1 MSVARIM
8 YLCIVCVIKRGDNQ
22 DVDGYMV
29 LHTVHAVERKHKMSK
44 EVSCVRETAVKIH
57 AGCFE
62 NSTPSG
68 PEVLR
73 VPWAGPSERRPIP
86 PS

>member
-1 MSVARIM
+1 MSLARIM
-8 YLCIVCVIKRGDNQ
+8 YLYILCVIKRGDKQ
-22 DVDGYMV
+22 DVDGYML
-29 LHTVHAVERKHKMSK
+29 LHSVHAVERKHKMSG
-44 EVSCVRETAVKIH
+44 EVSCVRETSVKIH

-73 VPWAGPSERRPIP
+73 VPCLGPSEWRPIP